1 MTPFLFEVATI
12 PFALYFLALAWLHCR
27 NHPTLITSR
36 RDFVAASVAVSGV
49 LFVGP
54 LQVLPGVSAWT
65 TWGVGVWGLLVVFY
79 VLSVALI
86 SARLRPRFVVYN
98 TTMETLR
105 RAITTVAVE
114 FDEDARWSGDA
125 MNMPGLG
132 VQFYLDDSPRG
143 RVTTVVSIG
152 RDISPSGWKRLRNAL
167 DKELEHAPRPHRRA
181 WPAFVTAGVGL
192 LAADVLGFAYYYSQ
206 ICEALAFY
214 MSA

>member
-1 MTPFLFEVATI
+1 MTPFLFVVATI
-12 PFALYFLALAWLHCR
+12 PFALYFLALAWLHSR
-27 NHPTLITSR
+27 SRPTLITSR

-65 TWGVGVWGLLVVFY
+65 TWGVGVWGLLIVFY
-79 VLSVALI
+79 VLIVALV

-105 RAITTVAVE
+105 RALTTIAVE

-152 RDISPSGWKRLRNAL
+152 RDISPSGWKRLRKAL
-167 DKELEHAPRPHRRA
+167 DKELEQAPRPPRRA
-181 WPAFVTAGVGL
+181 WPTFVAAGVAL
-192 LAADVLGFAYYYSQ
+192 LVADVFCFVHYYTQ